1 MSGAARKPPRPRT
14 TERIPWVGSRFQRG
28 RPQGAFTQHRRYA
41 ALRSLLHQHPKGLT
55 LYELSS
61 RLSVTPRSMRRY
73 LAELRKELDI
83 EPSPPVRG
91 RAQRW
96 RIAPAE
102 VLRRVAV
109 RRTQA
114 YALLAART
122 LFAPLR
128 GSTLYEEIDLA
139 AQHLVGIARR
149 PGRGPNAGV
158 TDARLEER
166 FVYLPFAPKDYAA
179 RSEALD
185 DLFHAVADLRP
196 LSCRYPCPAD
206 GKLERLVVHP
216 YAMVLYKDAILFVGR
231 DRQRDV
237 VRTFQ
242 LDHLHDTSCST
253 TERFPLPAD
262 FRIERY
268 WQGQFGI
275 WASADP
281 IEVVIDFD
289 ASVADYLR
297 TRRVHPSQRIE
308 PLRGGGVRLRMS
320 IGELTEV
327 ATWVL
332 GFGAM
337 AKVVRP
343 RELVERVRAE
353 LRAACDRYEQPPE
366 STTRGPRRRK
376 GNDAGDSER

>member
-1 MSGAARKPPRPRT
+1 
-14 TERIPWVGSRFQRG
+14 
-28 RPQGAFTQHRRYA
+28 
-41 ALRSLLHQHPKGLT
+41 
-55 LYELSS
+55 
-61 RLSVTPRSMRRY
+61 MRRY

-83 EPSPPVRG
+83 EPSHPIRG

-102 VLRRVAV
+102 VLRRVPV

-114 YALLAART
+114 YALLAARQ

-158 TDARLEER
+158 TDAHLEER
-166 FVYLPFAPKDYAA
+166 FVYLPFAPKDYTA

-196 LSCRYPCPAD
+196 LSCRYPSSAD
-206 GKLERLVVHP
+206 GRLERLVVHP

-231 DRQRDV
+231 DAERDV

-253 TERFPLPAD
+253 TERFMLPAD

-275 WASADP
+275 WAGSDP
-281 IEVVIDFD
+281 VEVVIDFD
-289 ASVADYLR
+289 ARVADCLR
-297 TRRVHPSQRIE
+297 TRQVHPSQRIE

-337 AKVVRP
+337 AKVIRP
-343 RELVERVRAE
+343 PELADRVHVE
-353 LRAACDRYEQPPE
+353 LQAACERYAPPPA
-366 STTRGPRRRK
+366 GAAPAPGRRK
-376 GNDAGDSER
+376 GNHAGHSAR